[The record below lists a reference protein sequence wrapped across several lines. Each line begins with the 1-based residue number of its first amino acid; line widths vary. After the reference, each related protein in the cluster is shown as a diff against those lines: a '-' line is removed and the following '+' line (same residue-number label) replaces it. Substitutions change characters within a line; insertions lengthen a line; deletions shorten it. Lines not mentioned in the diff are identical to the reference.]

1 MYQSREAYTAE
12 SIGHSAGMK
21 QGQAQGYE
29 AGHID
34 GWNEAIADAKP
45 KFQQLENKLREARED
60 LSIARQVNNDQSFAL
75 NAAQSLVIAA
85 LQTLENAPQEFRD
98 NFCNALLECSNKHIK
113 SGHLRKISLIE
124 LSEQNCSQNIVSTI
138 KRWCENAATRSN
150 DREY

>member
-12 SIGHSAGMK
+12 SIGHSVGLK

-45 KFQQLENKLREARED
+45 KFQQLENKLREVNED
-60 LSIARQVNNDQSFAL
+60 LSIARQINTDYSYAL
-75 NAAQSLVIAA
+75 NAAQSIAIAA
-85 LQTLENAPQEFRD
+85 IEALEHAPQELRD
-98 NFCNALLECSNKHIK
+98 LFCKQMIECSNRHQKN
-113 SGHLRKISLIE
+113 GHLRKFSLVE
-124 LSEQNCSQNIVSTI
+124 LNEQNCSQDLVTKI
-138 KRWCENAATRSN
+138 KGWCENAARNN